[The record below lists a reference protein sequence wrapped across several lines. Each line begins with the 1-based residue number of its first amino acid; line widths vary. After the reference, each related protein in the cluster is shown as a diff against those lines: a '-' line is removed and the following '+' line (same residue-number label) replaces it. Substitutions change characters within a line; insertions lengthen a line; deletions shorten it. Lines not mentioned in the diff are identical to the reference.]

1 MEPFRIRRATVADA
15 DVIAWHR
22 ASMFHDMGDIPPELF
37 EPFRATSRDKIHRM
51 LESGEYIGWLASPA
65 NEDKIIAGAGVQLR
79 EVMPHPT
86 TNSDGEISV
95 AEGRHAIVINVYTE
109 PEWRRR
115 GLGALLMKYII
126 DWSREQKLDRL
137 VLHAA
142 EDARP
147 LYERLGFVS
156 TNEMRFIDDKK
167 L

>member
-1 MEPFRIRRATVADA
+1 
-15 DVIAWHR
+15 
-22 ASMFHDMGDIPPELF
+22 
-37 EPFRATSRDKIHRM
+37 
-51 LESGEYIGWLASPA
+51 
-65 NEDKIIAGAGVQLR
+65 
-79 EVMPHPT
+79 
-86 TNSDGEISV
+86 
-95 AEGRHAIVINVYTE
+95 
-109 PEWRRR
+109 
-115 GLGALLMKYII
+115 MKCII